1 MEKRAMRFA
10 GAPATATPAPPA
22 SAPAVTK
29 APEAG
34 IVSKAVAGTKPAPGQ
49 VKRLLGAKN
58 VKGKATPVS
67 VDYCLFYF
75 YSDDLIGKACSSCWS
90 TSCSGRN
97 KE

>member
-10 GAPATATPAPPA
+10 GAPATATPA

-49 VKRLLGAKN
+49 FKRLLGAKN
-58 VKGKATPVS
+58 VKGKATTVS
-67 VDYCLFYF
+67 VDYCLFHF
-75 YSDDLIGKACSSCWS
+75 ILMI
-90 TSCSGRN
+90 
-97 KE
+97 